1 MNIGKNNPRGFWEL
15 INKMNNWGKETRE
28 PSNNI
33 TPEKWKKHFL
43 QLLNNEERVNTEISI
58 YKSFDTFDPILDSR
72 FTLKEM
78 REAITELKAGKA
90 PGPDRV
96 LMEYLKIFGYTY
108 DKILLNLVNNIFST
122 HIYPSKWN
130 LNFLKPIY
138 KTGDVDDL
146 DNYRGLAVGPA
157 FAKLFSILLLKRLTK
172 YIDTHNLI
180 SPNQIG
186 FLKNKCTSDHI
197 FLLQTVVEKV
207 VKKGKGRLYVAFID
221 FKKAYDTVNRD
232 KLLDRLN
239 QVGIS
244 GLFLK
249 NIESMYQKTKY
260 SVKYKG
266 GYLNALDSNL
276 GLRQGCPLSPM
287 LFNIYIDDISE
298 IFNEKCDPVII
309 QDIKIHHFLYADD
322 LVLVSTTPEGL
333 QVCLDVL
340 YAFSVRKDLSINL
353 SKSKTMI
360 FNLAGRLIKKKFT
373 INDKELETVHTFCYL
388 GFDFKPSGT
397 VKCAM
402 NTLYDKACKA
412 MRPLMCVIARFN
424 IPVKTSVK
432 LFHTYISPI
441 MLYNYENWATLTNK
455 KIESVATD
463 SIFADIADSKTDT
476 LHRKFLKYILG
487 VSKSC
492 PNVAVYGETGE
503 IPLSLKG
510 YGLLLNYWYRISH
523 LHDDTLVK
531 IALKENVKL
540 RTNWILTVE
549 NLIRYFNLSDT
560 IDTPGRF
567 KKFTKDSIQKKYKEW
582 WAKSLSDADSVRLN
596 FYRSIKHTF
605 MEEKYLELPHFS
617 QRRVISKFKCS
628 DHRLEIE
635 IGRHKKPEKTPRE
648 RRFCRICNDKS
659 IETEEHFLTE
669 CKLYDQTKAKYNVCG
684 TEIRDWLINN
694 LNLPLLGQYLS
705 EAFELRN
712 EYLNNTS

>member
-1 MNIGKNNPRGFWEL
+1 
-15 INKMNNWGKETRE
+15 
-28 PSNNI
+28 
-33 TPEKWKKHFL
+33 
-43 QLLNNEERVNTEISI
+43 
-58 YKSFDTFDPILDSR
+58 
-72 FTLKEM
+72 
-78 REAITELKAGKA
+78 
-90 PGPDRV
+90 
-96 LMEYLKIFGYTY
+96 MEF
-108 DKILLNLVNNIFST
+108 
-122 HIYPSKWN
+122 
-130 LNFLKPIY
+130 
-138 KTGDVDDL
+138 DDL

-340 YAFSVRKDLSINL
+340 YAFSVRKDLSINI

-373 INDKELETVHTFCYL
+373 INDKELEPVQTFYYL
-388 GFDFKPSGT
+388 GFDFKPSST

-476 LHRKFLKYILG
+476 LHRKFL
-487 VSKSC
+487 
-492 PNVAVYGETGE
+492 
-503 IPLSLKG
+503 
-510 YGLLLNYWYRISH
+510 
-523 LHDDTLVK
+523 
-531 IALKENVKL
+531 
-540 RTNWILTVE
+540 
-549 NLIRYFNLSDT
+549 NL
-560 IDTPGRF
+560 
-567 KKFTKDSIQKKYKEW
+567 
-582 WAKSLSDADSVRLN
+582 
-596 FYRSIKHTF
+596 
-605 MEEKYLELPHFS
+605 
-617 QRRVISKFKCS
+617 
-628 DHRLEIE
+628 
-635 IGRHKKPEKTPRE
+635 
-648 RRFCRICNDKS
+648 
-659 IETEEHFLTE
+659 
-669 CKLYDQTKAKYNVCG
+669 
-684 TEIRDWLINN
+684 
-694 LNLPLLGQYLS
+694 
-705 EAFELRN
+705 
-712 EYLNNTS
+712 